1 MRSKIAIFLLLLI
14 PFSTVLSAQN
24 IKDNDFTYSYVRT
37 PLEPLKGFTNYQ
49 SKVELSYAAENAA
62 LKAEYEKKCEEAE
75 TQYQKDV
82 VEFPQKTKDAEAK
95 YEVDMIAWEVKDKEA
110 EDKYQKELV
119 EYNKKSTAQKLAD
132 QKLLNEGKPVKQTPP
147 KPSKNLPP
155 TPYKRMPQV
164 PQYKKEY
171 DTQLLASTYL
181 KLEGFANAPENAV
194 IITATIS
201 QFEIQGPKLVTVIK
215 EMTKVANGQ
224 STKYNQAYYHY
235 ETSYRQPMSV
245 KVEVPG
251 KGVIFNQVIEEF
263 STFIVVKTSETDNL
277 AAQNMADPSA
287 YAKNLEEKTLAANLK
302 YINELINSKYGF
314 SKVSRPTVLNNV
326 ESKKMNYDDYQLAYD
341 NAVSGYNMLAIDKA
355 GATIKIKAAIDIWE
369 KAMLESNPDDKKA
382 RVDADVTMATRFNLA
397 EAYMMIG
404 DFANAEL
411 QIQKINASD
420 PSKKQK
426 KRVEELDALEKDL
439 KARDAAS
446 K

>member
-1 MRSKIAIFLLLLI
+1 MRSQFTICLLLAAT
-14 PFSTVLSAQN
+14 FSKVISAQS
-24 IKDNDFTYSYVRT
+24 IKDNDITYSYVRT

-62 LKAEYEKKCEEAE
+62 MKADYEKKCEEAE
-75 TQYQKDV
+75 AQYQKDV
-82 VEFPQKTKDAEAK
+82 AEFPQKTKEAEAK
-95 YEVDMIAWEVKDKEA
+95 YELDMKAWEVKDKEA
-110 EDKYQKELV
+110 EDKYQKELA

-132 QKLLNEGKPVKQTPP
+132 QKLLNEGKPVKQSPP
-147 KPSKNLPP
+147 KPYKNLPP
-155 TPYKRMPQV
+155 TPYKRMPPA

-181 KLEGFANAPENAV
+181 KLEGFTNAPENAV
-194 IITATIS
+194 IITVSIS
-201 QFEIQGPKLVTVIK
+201 QFEIQGPKLITVNK
-215 EMTKVANGQ
+215 EMTKIANGQ
-224 STKYNQAYYHY
+224 SSKYIQPYYHY

-263 STFIVVKTSETDNL
+263 STFTADKTRETDNL

-302 YINELINSKYGF
+302 YINELVNSKYGF
-314 SKVSRPTVLNNV
+314 SKVARTTVLNNV

-341 NAVSGYNMLAIDKA
+341 NAVSGYDMLATDKV
-355 GATIKIKAAIDIWE
+355 GATIKIKEAIAIWE

-382 RVDADVTMATRFNLA
+382 RIDADVTLATRFNLA
-397 EAYMMIG
+397 EAYLMIG
-404 DFANAEL
+404 DFTNAEL
-411 QIQKINASD
+411 QIRKINASD

-426 KRVEELDALEKDL
+426 KRAEELEALEKDL
-439 KARDAAS
+439 KARDAAN